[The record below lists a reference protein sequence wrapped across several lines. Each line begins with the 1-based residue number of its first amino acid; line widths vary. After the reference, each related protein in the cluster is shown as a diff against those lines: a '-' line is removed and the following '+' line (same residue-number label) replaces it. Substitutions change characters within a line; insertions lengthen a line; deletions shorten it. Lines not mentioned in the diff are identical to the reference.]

1 MLDCSELTYQ
11 AMADI
16 VRSIRIEVKKRNPIF
31 VNAYIGAISVCIDAL
46 DEISSGE
53 EENPTSE
60 IWPDE
65 VRA

>member
-1 MLDCSELTYQ
+1 MLDCSQLTYQ

-16 VRSIRIEVKKRNPIF
+16 VRAIRLEVKNRNPIF
-31 VNAYIGAISVCIDAL
+31 VNAYIGAISCCIDAL

-60 IWPDE
+60 SGPDE
-65 VRA
+65 VRV